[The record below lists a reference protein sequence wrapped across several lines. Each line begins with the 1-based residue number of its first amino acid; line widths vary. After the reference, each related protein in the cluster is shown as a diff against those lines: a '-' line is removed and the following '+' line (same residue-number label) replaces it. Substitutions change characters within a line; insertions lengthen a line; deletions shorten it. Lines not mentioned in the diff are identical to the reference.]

1 MGSRTRDLGLL
12 ALFALGVLALSAAL
26 GLRARDAP
34 ATHAPETDDAASDG
48 GAGDAPFIAFARDF
62 RGFRGWERHLVEGAM
77 MPVGAPDG
85 PSYVYLNRRAPAGAR
100 RWPIGTIVVKTIEP
114 AGREDAWTIH
124 AMVKRGVP
132 YNDDGAIGWEY
143 FELRLAPGAAEPVV
157 VWRGPGP
164 PSGHGYAARG
174 RDAGAS
180 EIPLVCNDCHAA
192 GWRSDAILTPALAL
206 R

>member
-1 MGSRTRDLGLL
+1 MGLRARDVGLL
-12 ALFALGVLALSAAL
+12 ALVALVALAVCAALGV
-26 GLRARDAP
+26 RARDAP
-34 ATHAPETDDAASDG
+34 APPGPIADG
-48 GAGDAPFIAFARDF
+48 GADDEPFIAFARDF
-62 RGFRGWERHLVEGAM
+62 RGFLRWERHLVEGAM

-100 RWPIGTIVVKTIEP
+100 RWPNGTIVVKTIE
-114 AGREDAWTIH
+114 AGARDEWTIH

-143 FELRLAPGAAEPVV
+143 FELRLAPGADEPVV

-174 RDAGAS
+174 RDAGAG
-180 EIPLVCNDCHAA
+180 EIPLVCDDCHAA
-192 GWRSDAILTPALAL
+192 GWRSDGVLTPALAL